1 MSLSPTP
8 NSLSPTTTTTNSTTT
23 TTISSQPPASPI
35 ILDSPRTPVNE
46 LNLNKFL
53 VLSKS
58 NSSLSNSSSSQSSQP
73 QSNGGAPNSDA
84 DLNMSMN
91 INDDDEKSIAAL
103 KETLSSLLTRESTP
117 NSTHA
122 HPHFESTFSFRSNFS
137 SISYV

>member
-8 NSLSPTTTTTNSTTT
+8 NSLSPTTTTTNSTAS
-23 TTISSQPPASPI
+23 TISSQPPASPI

-84 DLNMSMN
+84 DLSMN

-122 HPHFESTFSFRSNFS
+122 HPHFESTFSFRSNFN